1 MAEIGT
7 VSGSSVIGAQRNTFG
22 TFSKGT
28 GVASGEITTGLS
40 YINSATVLA
49 DTTTDASSV
58 KVELN
63 TGSAAPENGTIKI
76 TAAGSTQWPTGTWSA
91 IGYGGG

>member
-28 GVASGEITTGLS
+28 GVSSGEITTGLS
-40 YINSATVLA
+40 YITSATVLA

-63 TGSAAPENGTIKI
+63 TGSAAAENGTIKI
-76 TAAGSTQWPTGTWSA
+76 TAAGNPQWPTGTWSA